1 MLKELKRFFKQRFRE
16 LLVYHHRSLE
26 YRAMLLTLMVSHD
39 GEIDACEKE
48 KLKAIART
56 AYPDDEERAA
66 LLVDTVF
73 EFHKKIVD
81 DNGLNFEN
89 LVLLVQKETKEHRR
103 YAQKIDLEQ
112 IATLLEC
119 VDDEDEEKRLF
130 EARILEFL
138 RYLKE
143 EYGEKR

>member
-1 MLKELKRFFKQRFRE
+1 
-16 LLVYHHRSLE
+16 
-26 YRAMLLTLMVSHD
+26 MLLTLMVSHD